1 MTDIAD
7 KASESAD
14 LFLAEALYKAGRP
27 SENGA
32 SAEFLRSKNNGVS
45 NYECDDCGDPIPE
58 ARRQAVPG
66 CTRCVYCQE
75 YFEHGYP

>member
-7 KASESAD
+7 KASESED

-27 SENGA
+27 SEYQG
-32 SAEFLRSKNNGVS
+32 ES

-66 CTRCVYCQE
+66 CTRCVWCQE

>member
-1 MTDIAD
+1 MTDIID
-7 KASESAD
+7 KASENEA

-27 SENGA
+27 SE
-32 SAEFLRSKNNGVS
+32 GVS
-45 NYECDDCGDPIPE
+45 NYECDDCGEPIPE

-66 CTRCVYCQE
+66 CTRCVFCQE

>member
-1 MTDIAD
+1 MVSTGKTATMTDIID
-7 KASESAD
+7 KASENEA

-27 SENGA
+27 SEN
-32 SAEFLRSKNNGVS
+32 NGVS
-45 NYECDDCGDPIPE
+45 NYECDDCGEPIPE

>member
-7 KASESAD
+7 KASESED

-27 SENGA
+27 SEYQG
-32 SAEFLRSKNNGVS
+32 ES

>member
-7 KASESAD
+7 KASESED

-27 SENGA
+27 SEYQGA
-32 SAEFLRSKNNGVS
+32 S

-58 ARRQAVPG
+58 ARRQAVLG

>member
-7 KASESAD
+7 KASESED
-14 LFLAEALYKAGRP
+14 LFLAEALYKAGRT
-27 SENGA
+27 SE
-32 SAEFLRSKNNGVS
+32 NNGVS

>member
-1 MTDIAD
+1 MTDIID
-7 KASESAD
+7 QASENEA
-14 LFLAEALYKAGRP
+14 LFLAEALSKHRP
-27 SENGA
+27 SENTG
-32 SAEFLRSKNNGVS
+32 KS

-58 ARRQAVPG
+58 ERRKAVPG

>member
-1 MTDIAD
+1 MTDISD
-7 KASESAD
+7 KASEAEEV
-14 LFLAEALYKAGRP
+14 FLQEALAKQRGRT
-27 SENGA
+27 STGTGLTHCE
-32 SAEFLRSKNNGVS
+32 
-45 NYECDDCGDPIPE
+45 DCGDAIPE

>member
-7 KASESAD
+7 KASESEA

-32 SAEFLRSKNNGVS
+32 SAEFLRSK
-45 NYECDDCGDPIPE
+45 YECDDCGDPIPE

-66 CTRCVYCQE
+66 CTRCVLCQA
-75 YFEHGYP
+75 YFEHGWP

>member
-7 KASESAD
+7 KASESED

-27 SENGA
+27 SEN
-32 SAEFLRSKNNGVS
+32 NVS